1 MAIKRFRYF
10 CSLHISFCFVA
21 ILGISKNKKE
31 VLKKTSKRAR
41 DGTRTR
47 DPDLGKVVLHQL
59 SHSRIYLQNC
69 LPNCIL
75 YIINFPIFWLNPRP
89 ISNHQLNTLLYLH
102 LGPIYLVVF
111 KGSYCFH
118 MRYPILRGASRL
130 DAFSVYPVPT

>member
-1 MAIKRFRYF
+1 MNLLRKFKYAIFLTLYF
-10 CSLHISFCFVA
+10 ALLVPTK
-21 ILGISKNKKE
+21 KNMC
-31 VLKKTSKRAR
+31 
-41 DGTRTR
+41 
-47 DPDLGKVVLHQL
+47 
-59 SHSRIYLQNC
+59 LQNC
-69 LPNCIL
+69 LPNL
-75 YIINFPIFWLNPRP
+75 KINSLSFWLNPRP

>member
-1 MAIKRFRYF
+1 MNLLRKFKYAIFLSFVLRYAR
-10 CSLHISFCFVA
+10 SHQEKYVP
-21 ILGISKNKKE
+21 SKTAYQIPSYYKF
-31 VLKKTSKRAR
+31 
-41 DGTRTR
+41 
-47 DPDLGKVVLHQL
+47 
-59 SHSRIYLQNC
+59 
-69 LPNCIL
+69 
-75 YIINFPIFWLNPRP
+75 FPIFWLNPRP

>member
-1 MAIKRFRYF
+1 MKGNAPSKLPTKLHF
-10 CSLHISFCFVA
+10 SLGEELVSSLSEKVH
-21 ILGISKNKKE
+21 
-31 VLKKTSKRAR
+31 LKFACGF
-41 DGTRTR
+41 DGVS
-47 DPDLGKVVLHQL
+47 D
-59 SHSRIYLQNC
+59 
-69 LPNCIL
+69 
-75 YIINFPIFWLNPRP
+75 YIHKFFPIFWLNPRP